1 MTEDWQ
7 NGGFGLYIH
16 WPFCSAKCPYC
27 DFNSYVADKIDENRW
42 VRAYIMEIERTASLT
57 QGRVLNSV
65 FFGGGTP
72 SLMSVSAIEQIITAV
87 RANWSCANTIE
98 ITMEANPTSVEAGRF
113 VGYKDAGVNRISVGI
128 QSLNDD
134 DLKRLGRLH
143 TVREGIQAFELAA
156 KTFEKCSF
164 DLIYS
169 RQNQTLIDWQS
180 ELKEAL
186 TIAAGHLSMY
196 QLTIEPNTAFG
207 DRYEKGLLKGL
218 PTEDTEADMYFAT
231 QEIAANAGYMSYEV
245 SNYAK
250 SDHESAHNLIYW
262 RYGDYIGI
270 GPGAHGRVTLNGTRH
285 ATETELSPLNW
296 LKSVEQNA
304 TGETTTVPLSREEQG
319 TEFLLM
325 GLRLSE
331 GISPTR
337 YNEILGLTLPEI
349 AITHLADLGLITANE
364 DTLAVTPKGRPL
376 INGILRELL
385 AD

>member
-1 MTEDWQ
+1 LTEDWQ
-7 NGGFGLYIH
+7 NGGFGLYVH

-42 VRAYIMEIERTASLT
+42 VKAYISEIKRTAALT
-57 QGRVLNSV
+57 PGRVLNSV

-72 SLMSVSAIEQIITAV
+72 SLMSVRAIEQIITAV

-113 VGYKDAGVNRISVGI
+113 SGYKDAGVNRISVGI

-134 DLKRLGRLH
+134 DLQRLGRLH
-143 TVREGIQAFELAA
+143 TVREGIQAFEIAL
-156 KTFEKCSF
+156 KTFDRCSF

-169 RQNQTLIDWQS
+169 RQNQTLSDWRAEQ
-180 ELKEAL
+180 KEAL
-186 TIAAGHLSMY
+186 KIAAGHLSMY

-231 QEIAANAGYMSYEV
+231 QEIAENAGYASYEV

-250 SDHESAHNLIYW
+250 AGHESAHNLIYW

-270 GPGAHGRVTLNGTRH
+270 GPGAHGRITLNGNRH
-285 ATETELSPLNW
+285 ATETDLSPLNW
-296 LKSVEQNA
+296 LKLVEQKG
-304 TGETTTVPLSREEQG
+304 TGETTYTALSHEEQG

-331 GISPTR
+331 GVSPSRYTEIS
-337 YNEILGLTLPEI
+337 GLTLPNA
-349 AITHLADLGLITANE
+349 AICHLTELDLVAADQ
-364 DTLAVTPKGRPL
+364 DRLAVTPRGRPL
-376 INGILRELL
+376 INAILRELL
-385 AD
+385 TN

>member
-1 MTEDWQ
+1 
-7 NGGFGLYIH
+7 
-16 WPFCSAKCPYC
+16 
-27 DFNSYVADKIDENRW
+27 
-42 VRAYIMEIERTASLT
+42 
-57 QGRVLNSV
+57 
-65 FFGGGTP
+65 
-72 SLMSVSAIEQIITAV
+72 MSVSAIEQIITAV

-113 VGYKDAGVNRISVGI
+113 AGYKDAGVNRISVGI
-128 QSLNDD
+128 QSLRDD

-143 TVREGIQAFELAA
+143 TVREGIQAFEIAS
-156 KTFEKCSF
+156 KKFDRCSF

-169 RQNQTLIDWQS
+169 RQNQTLTDWQS

-207 DRYEKGLLKGL
+207 DRYEKGLLRGL

-231 QEIAANAGYMSYEV
+231 QDIAANAGYMSYEV

-250 SDHESAHNLIYW
+250 SEHESAHNLIYW

-270 GPGAHGRVTLNGTRH
+270 GPGAHGRVTLNETRH
-285 ATETELSPLNW
+285 AIETELTPLSW
-296 LKSVEQNA
+296 IKSVEQNT
-304 TGETTTVPLSREEQG
+304 TGETSTSPLSREEQG
-319 TEFLLM
+319 AEFLLM

-331 GISPTR
+331 GVSPSRYTEIS
-337 YNEILGLTLPEI
+337 GLTLPEK
-349 AITHLADLGLITANE
+349 AISHLTDLELIDAD
-364 DTLAVTPKGRPL
+364 DDKLAVTPKGRPL